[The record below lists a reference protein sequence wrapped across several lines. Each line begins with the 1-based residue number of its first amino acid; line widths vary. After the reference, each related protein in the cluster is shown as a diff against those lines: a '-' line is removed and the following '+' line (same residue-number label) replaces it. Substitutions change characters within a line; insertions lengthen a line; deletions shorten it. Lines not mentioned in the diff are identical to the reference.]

1 MKQQNNYMYLIRN
14 LKSTI
19 MTKSLVT
26 NLHLW
31 GFFFQFT
38 HAQPLPCPT
47 DNVGHEYPGFV
58 PSFNN
63 VEGGERENW
72 EQLSKR
78 MRCFLRVPR
87 NYKKIVNTAL
97 MPWTVQCRCI
107 ILQPDQTAQSDKFQ
121 I

>member
-1 MKQQNNYMYLIRN
+1 MKQQNSYMYLIRN

-38 HAQPLPCPT
+38 HAQPLPLPT
-47 DNVGHEYPGFV
+47 NNAGREYAEFV

-63 VEGGERENW
+63 VEGGGRENC

-78 MRCFLRVPR
+78 MCCFARVPR
-87 NYKKIVNTAL
+87 NYRKL
-97 MPWTVQCRCI
+97 
-107 ILQPDQTAQSDKFQ
+107 
-121 I
+121 